1 MSVTRYDMRCIDLD
15 NWDMSEYDYGN
26 YVLFDDYEQL
36 ASEYDDL
43 KEKYDTFVAKIYG
56 VYMEA

>member
-1 MSVTRYDMRCIDLD
+1 MVTRYDIRCVDLD

-43 KEKYDTFVAKIYG
+43 KEKYYTLVANIYS
-56 VYMEA
+56 VYVEAI

>member
-1 MSVTRYDMRCIDLD
+1 MSVTRYDMRCIDLY
-15 NWDMSEYDYGN
+15 NWDMSEYYYGN

-43 KEKYDTFVAKIYG
+43 KEKYDTLVAKIYG